1 LGTNQSTS
9 SAPQSQSR
17 RASVQTE
24 EEEAA
29 SHGKDVEVI
38 EVGASKPDIV
48 KESSS
53 ESKDE
58 ASEDEL
64 G

>member
-1 LGTNQSTS
+1 LGQPTS
-9 SAPQSQSR
+9 ATTQSQTHQ
-17 RASVQTE
+17 ATVQTE

-29 SHGKDVEVI
+29 SYSEDTEVI
-38 EVGASKPDIV
+38 EVEPDAP

-53 ESKDE
+53 ESNSK

-64 G
+64 GQ